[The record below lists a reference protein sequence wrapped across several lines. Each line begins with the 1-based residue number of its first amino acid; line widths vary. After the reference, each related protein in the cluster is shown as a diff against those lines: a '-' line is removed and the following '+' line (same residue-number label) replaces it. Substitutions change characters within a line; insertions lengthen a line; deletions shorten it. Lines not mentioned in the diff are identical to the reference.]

1 MSQVT
6 LPTSIDF
13 ANPVGSPVRVERELR
28 RVEELRH
35 SLQVTLLGQRG
46 GEDAGDVDDDLDR
59 PLRALIGS
67 LILSPRR

>member
-46 GEDAGDVDDDLDR
+46 GDAGDVDDDLDR